1 MRSPACLTALLLLS
15 AGCRE
20 AEVNEVSTA
29 LVQPSGAI
37 PSVSWV
43 FGCDLQPPLLVLPA
57 GCHGT
62 ESPMEVASDPQ
73 RPTSRLFFITIPNSG
88 GAPENSAY

>member
-1 MRSPACLTALLLLS
+1 MRSPGWVIALLLLS

-20 AEVNEVSTA
+20 AEVKVVSTA
-29 LVQPSGAI
+29 VVQPCGAC

-43 FGCDLQPPLLVLPA
+43 FGCELQPPLLVLPA

-62 ESPMEVASDPQ
+62 ESPTEVASAPQ